1 MRINII
7 NSGLIGRKII
17 DWTLD
22 PATRPKTFV
31 EFKQQMAGR
40 LDVVDPQITK
50 FQLVDTPADTIVI
63 RLPEKGMIG
72 QAKDASGNKR
82 AIWGISIRRD
92 SVVPLAVEFG
102 AFDIDCGHLGV
113 GDDNAAGVLASVE
126 FAVHS
131 EAGSGGGGRD

>member
-72 QAKDASGNKR
+72 QAKMKYTNTNPPFPPDQFPFPSYLPIDFQQLAQQGITAEELFYR
-82 AIWGISIRRD
+82 A
-92 SVVPLAVEFG
+92 
-102 AFDIDCGHLGV
+102 V
-113 GDDNAAGVLASVE
+113 GGYTTAE
-126 FAVHS
+126 C
-131 EAGSGGGGRD
+131 E